1 MSISMT
7 LNPSPLEFTLKTT
20 LSASTSFFPIKFS
33 QQVIGS
39 VNTMLSTIYPIDY
52 AKSNARKNVSSIAFA
67 GTVVGQLAFG
77 VLSDYWSRKWSLMI
91 STVILI
97 VFAALGAG
105 SYGAGD
111 NIQGLFAALT
121 AFRFFLGIGIGGE
134 YPAGSV
140 ACAESTGELKHGHRN
155 RWFISEILYC
165 QSTKE

>member
-1 MSISMT
+1 MT

-20 LSASTSFFPIKFS
+20 LSASTSFFLIKFS

-105 SYGAGD
+105 SYGAGG

-165 QSTKE
+165 QSAKE